1 MFKKGQ
7 VWCNNFSG
15 NLYLVVR
22 VPKKHFCEV
31 LCIAGS
37 YRGNGGNLGSAA
49 AETSYTLIGNNYQ
62 ERPTIKQEK
71 GYTRRLMFTLG
82 ADNKALRKRVTELHS
97 IIAASAQA
105 PEALPEQRGCRKEDC

>member
-7 VWCNNFSG
+7 VWRNNFSG

-49 AETSYTLIGNNYQ
+49 AEASYKLIGNNYRNCQ
-62 ERPTIKQEK
+62 PKE
-71 GYTRRLMFTLG
+71 
-82 ADNKALRKRVTELHS
+82 
-97 IIAASAQA
+97 
-105 PEALPEQRGCRKEDC
+105 PEQRGCRKEDC